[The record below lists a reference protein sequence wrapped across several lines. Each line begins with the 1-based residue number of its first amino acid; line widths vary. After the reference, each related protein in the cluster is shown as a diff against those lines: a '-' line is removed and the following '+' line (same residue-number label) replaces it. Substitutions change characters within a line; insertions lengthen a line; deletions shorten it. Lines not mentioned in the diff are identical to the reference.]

1 MLTVKKL
8 LRGVGTYWTP
18 KPRDDLSSLEI
29 LSWHAAADLAS
40 LVEVTIEAEDL
51 PTIWPSTWTLLF
63 GLESYFAEIK
73 QPLSQSHALV
83 MLLIERKMRGLTPR
97 GNDTKPSP
105 KPS

>member
-1 MLTVKKL
+1 MTEL
-8 LRGVGTYWTP
+8 LAGAGTHWAT

-29 LSWHAAADLAS
+29 LSWHAASDLADFI
-40 LVEVTIEAEDL
+40 EMTIEAEDL
-51 PTIWPSTWTLLF
+51 PTTWPNTWTVLF

-97 GNDTKPSP
+97 GNDTKPPP